1 MELALSF
8 PFSLGMV
15 AAFNPCGFAMLP
27 TYLSYF
33 LGLESGDE
41 TADDPAALLRNV
53 VRALIVGAVLTLGF
67 MAVFGTVGLL
77 VETVVNQGTIFE
89 RVPYF
94 TVAFGVLVIPLGIAM
109 LFGFNPVLR
118 LPKMNKGTGSREL
131 PSIFMFG
138 VSYAVVSLSCTAPLF
153 LTQVVGSF
161 TDSSTTTGG
170 VVESRSYLERVVE
183 GSTSFLAYGA
193 GMGAVILFL
202 TLSLAM
208 ARSNVARN
216 LRQVLPWV
224 NRGSGVLLVLAGVY
238 LIIYGVWEIQV
249 LNGDINENRLVTQF
263 ESLQANVS
271 NWITDTT
278 PQRLGL
284 VALFGITGAL
294 LAGWRALEP
303 DPVKRRSV
311 TASWVLAYVVVELGF
326 NRGEFIL
333 LPLARLVAGW
343 PARIGHWFTDP
354 ARWGVPIEVAVTAL
368 VVWIIGRLVRRA
380 ALRPTQTL
388 TPTSA

>member
-1 MELALSF
+1 MELALAF

-33 LGLESGDE
+33 LGLEGGDDS
-41 TADDPAALLRNV
+41 ADDPSALLRNV
-53 VRALIVGAVLTLGF
+53 IRAIVVGVVLTLGF
-67 MAVFGTVGLL
+67 MVVFGTVGLL

-94 TVAFGVLVIPLGIAM
+94 TVAFGVLIVPLGIAM
-109 LFGFNPVLR
+109 IWGFNPVLR
-118 LPKMNKGTGSREL
+118 LPKMSKGTGSREL
-131 PSIFMFG
+131 PSVFMFG

-153 LTQVVGSF
+153 IQNVVGSF
-161 TDSSTTTGG
+161 SNSNTIDGA
-170 VVESRSYLERVVE
+170 ERSYIERVVE
-183 GSTSFLAYGA
+183 GTGTFLAYGA

-216 LRQVLPWV
+216 MRRVLPWV
-224 NRGSGVLLVLAGVY
+224 NRVSGVLLVLAGIY

-249 LNGDINENRLVTQF
+249 LNGDITENRLVTQF
-263 ESLQANVS
+263 ETMQANVT

-278 PQRLGL
+278 PQRLGV

-294 LAGWRALEP
+294 LAGWRAIER
-303 DPVKRRSV
+303 DPVKRLSV
-311 TASWVLAYVVVELGF
+311 TISWALAYLIVEFGF
-326 NRGEFIL
+326 NGGEFIF
-333 LPLARLVAGW
+333 LPLIRLIGGW
-343 PARIGHWFTDP
+343 PARVGHWFTDS
-354 ARWGVPIEVAVTAL
+354 ARWGVPIEIVVTTL
-368 VVWIIGRLVRRA
+368 GIWIVVRLLRRVTD
-380 ALRPTQTL
+380 RPARVL

>member
-1 MELALSF
+1 MEFALSF

-33 LGLESGDE
+33 LGLEGGDDSV
-41 TADDPAALLRNV
+41 DDPSALLRNV
-53 VRALIVGAVLTLGF
+53 VRALVVGAVLTLGF
-67 MAVFGTVGLL
+67 MVVFGTVGLL
-77 VETVVNQGTIFE
+77 VETVVNQGTIFD

-94 TVAFGVLVIPLGIAM
+94 TVAFGALVIPLGIAM

-161 TDSSTTTGG
+161 TDSTAADGA
-170 VVESRSYLERVVE
+170 SRSYLERVVE
-183 GSTSFLAYGA
+183 GSTTFLAYGA

-202 TLSLAM
+202 TMSLAM

-216 LRQVLPWV
+216 LRRVLPWV
-224 NRGSGVLLVLAGVY
+224 NRASGVLLVFAGIY
-238 LIIYGVWEIQV
+238 LIVYGIWEIQV

-263 ESLQANVS
+263 ETMQANVS

-278 PQRLGL
+278 PQRLGV
-284 VALFGITGAL
+284 VAVFGITGAL
-294 LAGWRALEP
+294 LAGWRAIER
-303 DPVKRRSV
+303 DPVKRLSV
-311 TASWVLAYVVVELGF
+311 TSSWLLAYLIVESGF
-326 NRGEFIL
+326 NRGEFVF
-333 LPLARLVAGW
+333 LPLVRFVAGW

-354 ARWGVPIEVAVTAL
+354 PRWGVPVEMLVTAL
-368 VVWIIGRLVRRA
+368 AAWIAIRLLRRVTS
-380 ALRPTQTL
+380 RQPDVL
-388 TPTSA
+388 TPASA